1 MDTRVPD
8 RSLAGRVALVTGG
21 TGGIGLSTAVGLAR
35 RGAEVTVTG
44 RDPERGREAVR
55 RIAEAA
61 GSAPGA
67 VRLRIADLG
76 APGAVRRLADEVLA
90 DHPRLH
96 LLVNNAG
103 VNHGTRR
110 TTPDGLE
117 ENLAVNALAPLLL
130 TRLLHG
136 RLAAGAE
143 AGRSSRVVL
152 VNTSAHKMVRRAA
165 DALGDPQAQA
175 GPYVAMTAYARSKL
189 IALMAGFALAREL
202 GDGPVTVTAVDP
214 GPADTGMTRAM
225 DRTFLPPA
233 MRAGW
238 ALYYRLGP
246 ARRSAETA
254 ARSTLAAA
262 ASAELEGRTGL
273 YLDARGRPARTSP
286 ASRDPRDHDA
296 ALALLDALGADTRTP
311 CT

>member
-8 RSLAGRVALVTGG
+8 RSLAGRVALITGA
-21 TGGIGLSTAVGLAR
+21 TGGIGMSTAIGMAR

-55 RIAEAA
+55 RIAAAA
-61 GSAPGA
+61 GVAPGT

-76 APGAVRRLADEVLA
+76 VLDDVRRLADEVLA
-90 DHPRLH
+90 DTPRLH
-96 LLVNNAG
+96 MLVNNAG
-103 VNHGTRR
+103 VNNGTRR

-117 ENLAVNALAPLLL
+117 ENLAVNAVAPILL

-136 RLAAGAE
+136 RLAQSAE

-152 VNTSAHKMVRRAA
+152 VSSSAHKMIRRAA
-165 DALGDPQAQA
+165 EALGDPQTEAA
-175 GPYVAMTAYARSKL
+175 PYVAMTAYARSKL
-189 IALMAGFALAREL
+189 IALMAGFALAQEL
-202 GDGPVTVTAVDP
+202 KNGPVSVTAVDP
-214 GPADTGMTRAM
+214 GPADTSMTRSM

-246 ARRSAETA
+246 ARRRADTA
-254 ARSTLAAA
+254 ALSTLTAA
-262 ASAELEGRTGL
+262 ASTELEGQTGL

-286 ASRDPRDHDA
+286 ASRDEQAHRA
-296 ALALLDALGADTRTP
+296 ALALLDGLGADMVRP
-311 CT
+311 